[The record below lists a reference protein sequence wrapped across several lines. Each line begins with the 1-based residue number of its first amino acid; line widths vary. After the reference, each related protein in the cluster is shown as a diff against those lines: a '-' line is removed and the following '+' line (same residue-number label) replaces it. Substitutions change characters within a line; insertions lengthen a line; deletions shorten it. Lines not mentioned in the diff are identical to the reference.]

1 MKYSRIETE
10 ITEAA
15 LENFKDNKLETN
27 TECAVLGFIYVAA
40 SGVCFTLMAT
50 TIKWFDSLSPYTWGF
65 YRSFVNFVLNCIFLA
80 WQGVHITEW
89 LGSKRH
95 QVMLLSFRT
104 FFGMVG
110 MIGGFT
116 AFQLLE
122 LGDASCFRQSVP
134 IWASLF
140 GWLLL
145 GENLDLVEVCII
157 SFIMGGLI
165 LVTRPSALFGG
176 AVYDRKFLR
185 GMTAGIIAA
194 IGSSLAFVMI
204 KKVKVHHPSTPNFVI
219 INWLLI
225 GGMFLTYPLSIITG
239 MPFQLPHGKQVLG
252 VCLGGS
258 FGFGGQ
264 ILLTTGIGL
273 ERVGPVMSV
282 RSWDI
287 ILMYVCQGLLWGF
300 DTNGLILRILGAFLI
315 MIGSISLGIHKWMK
329 TREKNDYNKL
339 ETELA
344 TRGSCD
350 MEKFSEEEIILHLEN
365 ESNLDPTD
373 SEDDGDTD
381 FQNLNHPIKL
391 SSNEQ

>member
-1 MKYSRIETE
+1 MKYSRIDTE
-10 ITEAA
+10 ISGEAS
-15 LENFKDNKLETN
+15 EKYNDKKLETK

-40 SGVCFTLMAT
+40 SGICFTLMAT

-65 YRSFVNFVLNCIFLA
+65 YRSFVNFILNCIFLA
-80 WQGVHITEW
+80 CQGVHITEW

-95 QVMLLSFRT
+95 QVMLLFFRT

-140 GWLLL
+140 GWLIL
-145 GENLDLVEVCII
+145 GEKLDYVEVCII
-157 SFIMGGLI
+157 SFIMGGLV
-165 LVTRPSALFGG
+165 LVARPSALFGG
-176 AVYDRKFLR
+176 AVYDRQFLH
-185 GMTAGIIAA
+185 GMTAGLIAA
-194 IGSSLAFVMI
+194 AGAALAFVMI
-204 KKVKVHHPSTPNFVI
+204 KKVKIHHPSTPNFVI
-219 INWLLI
+219 INWLLC
-225 GGMFLTYPLSIITG
+225 GGMVLTYPLSIITG
-239 MPFQLPHGKQVLG
+239 MPFQLPRGKQVLG

-287 ILMYVCQGLLWGF
+287 ILMYLCQGVLWGF
-300 DTNGLILRILGAFLI
+300 DTDGLLLRILGAFLI
-315 MIGSISLGIHKWMK
+315 MVGSISLGIHKWMK
-329 TREKNDYNKL
+329 TREKNHYDKL

-350 MEKFSEEEIILHLEN
+350 MEKFSEEEITLHLKN

-373 SEDDGDTD
+373 SEEDGGSD
-381 FQNLNHPIKL
+381 FKNLNHPIKL
-391 SSNEQ
+391 STNDQ